1 MAFVLKKKPKQF
13 LFHAVVNSLFCC
25 YAQGT
30 YITVCM
36 ISLCALLIIYTC
48 YMNVYI
54 LVYLLF
60 YIPSLNN
67 KHGLLVVLSFNTTH
81 H

>member
-1 MAFVLKKKPKQF
+1 MAFVLKKKTKQF

-36 ISLCALLIIYTC
+36 ILLCALLIIYTC

-54 LVYLLF
+54 
-60 YIPSLNN
+60 YI
-67 KHGLLVVLSFNTTH
+67 LVVSYSKSKQQACMTCSAFI
-81 H
+81 